1 VLNENGVWISK
12 DNREAQVEEEH
23 DVDE

>member
-12 DNREAQVEEEH
+12 DNKEAQVEEEH